1 MNIKIVSV
9 ATVLAALAV
18 APISGAMAAGAAP
31 ADGEKKSGWMQD
43 SEKDEALELV
53 GDIDRG
59 REIYE
64 VCSACHMLN
73 GWGLQDGTF
82 PQLAGQHTTVTIKQ
96 LSDIRAG
103 NRDNPTMYPFALPSE
118 IGGTQAIAD
127 VAAYMATLPMT
138 PYNGVGPGERLD
150 VGKKLYQENCVRC
163 HGEHGEGNAE
173 KFYPRLE
180 GQHYAYLVRQFEWI
194 KEGKRR
200 NANPEMVKQ
209 IQEISKEDM
218 DAILDY
224 TSRLQPPED
233 KRAPECAEEFKKP
246 YPRHEPN
253 VPCWENPD
261 FL

>member
-1 MNIKIVSV
+1 MMKRVFLPAAVVI
-9 ATVLAALAV
+9 AALA
-18 APISGAMAAGAAP
+18 APALAAGPAP
-31 ADGEKKSGWMQD
+31 AQNKTASGWMQE
-43 SEKDEALELV
+43 SEREEALELK
-53 GDIDRG
+53 GDVARG
-59 REIYE
+59 KDIYE
-64 VCSACHMLN
+64 VCSACHMPN
-73 GWGLQDGTF
+73 GWGMQDGTF

-138 PYNGVGPGERLD
+138 PYQGVGPGNRLD
-150 VGKKLYQENCVRC
+150 VGAKLYKENCERC
-163 HGEHGEGNAE
+163 HGAHGEGDAA

-180 GQHYAYLVRQFEWI
+180 GQHYNYLVRQFEWI

-224 TSRLQPPED
+224 TSRLQVPAD
-233 KRAPECAEEFKKP
+233 KMVESCKEEYSKP
-246 YPRHEPN
+246 FPRSEPSTL
-253 VPCWENPD
+253 CWDNPD